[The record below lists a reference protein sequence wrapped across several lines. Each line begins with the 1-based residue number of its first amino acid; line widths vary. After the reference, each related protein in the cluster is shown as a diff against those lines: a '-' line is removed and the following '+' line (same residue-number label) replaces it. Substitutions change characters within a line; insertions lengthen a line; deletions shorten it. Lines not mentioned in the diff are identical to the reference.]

1 MSTYVGYLDTVHGVF
16 PILDYFLPSNGLV
29 SGIVDK
35 DLWGISY
42 GVDVKVPN
50 LGFPWGST
58 MHGVRNP
65 MHSPPSDMM
74 PSSVLKR
81 RSSIQ

>member
-1 MSTYVGYLDTVHGVF
+1 MSDVWTRFMGSSRFWITS
-16 PILDYFLPSNGLV
+16 FLNGLV

-35 DLWGISY
+35 DIWGISY

-74 PSSVLKR
+74 PSSV
-81 RSSIQ
+81 